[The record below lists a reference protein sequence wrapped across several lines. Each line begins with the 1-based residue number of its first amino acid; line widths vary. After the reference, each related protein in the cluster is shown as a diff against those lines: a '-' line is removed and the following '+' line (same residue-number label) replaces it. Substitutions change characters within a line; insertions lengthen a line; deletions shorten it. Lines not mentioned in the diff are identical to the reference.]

1 MTHEELTEEQLEA
14 LAERSIRIKDE
25 ILEVLGGEETRIG
38 MSALTAAAGEVICGT
53 AMSLDDAINAIAM
66 FSASMVTLVRMAD
79 EEGECYW
86 QSHAGETRQ

>member
-14 LAERSIRIKDE
+14 LAERSIRVKDE

-38 MSALTAAAGEVICGT
+38 LSALTAAAGEIICST
-53 AMSLDDAINAIAM
+53 APSLDEAVNAVAM
-66 FSASMVTLVRMAD
+66 FSASMVTLIRMAD